1 MKKIYQNF
9 ESIIIILIMIFL
21 SLLPALQKI
30 TGQFP
35 PEWFINKFTPTIL
48 GQIPFGIEL
57 SFGIIVVLEVIVA
70 ILFMYSILLL
80 LTQKPNYNTILSLS
94 FDLALILMLILF
106 FGSFLVKDYDNGFND
121 FIYFVGILFLK
132 NYTFSKIRD

>member
-21 SLLPALQKI
+21 SGLPALQKI

-35 PEWFINKFTPTIL
+35 PEWFINKFTPTIF

-70 ILFMYSILLL
+70 ILFMYSLLLL
-80 LTQKPNYNTILSLS
+80 LTQKTNYKVILNLS
-94 FDLALILMLILF
+94 FDMALLLMLILF

-121 FIYFVGILFLK
+121 FIYFVGILYLK
-132 NYTFSKIRD
+132 NYTLGKIRD